1 MLYILV
7 NLSFIIAVI
16 CACIMSIM
24 MLDNISSCT
33 YINRIIV
40 SFIIGVAVFI
50 VLFLILQRCT
60 Y

>member
-7 NLSFIIAVI
+7 NLSFIITAIFV
-16 CACIMSIM
+16 CIMSIM

-33 YINRIIV
+33 YINIIIA
-40 SFIIGVAVFI
+40 SFIIGVTVFI
-50 VLFLILQRCT
+50 ILFLILRMCR